1 MKATLVIIILTGIVL
16 AACFPVPKSEETSQV
31 QPTSAPVNCGQGN
44 SSEIPAEIASELE
57 DLGFCL
63 DSGEIGWV
71 QPNPIEL
78 LNDGTGNTSGTV
90 SWYAGITAPDPVFQ
104 DYILGVDIDWG
115 NYSDDN
121 LGGCGIF
128 LRITE
133 DGSEGVAFYTNFL
146 SPHYWDLE
154 HWNSEG
160 IVGSLLK
167 DQGSPFQAG
176 IFSEDIHEGTNHYDL
191 VVIDNTVLVYVN
203 GSPIKR
209 LGGNEVGQESI
220 PDELIEGTLAYF
232 ARQDL
237 GTITCTFSDGWV
249 WRLK

>member
-1 MKATLVIIILTGIVL
+1 
-16 AACFPVPKSEETSQV
+16 
-31 QPTSAPVNCGQGN
+31 VNCGQTN
-44 SSEIPAEIASELE
+44 SSETPTEIASELE

-63 DSGEIGWV
+63 DSGELGWV
-71 QPNPIEL
+71 EPYPIEL
-78 LNDGTGNTSGTV
+78 LNDGTSNT
-90 SWYAGITAPDPVFQ
+90 WYTDLTADEPVFQ
-104 DYILGVDIDWG
+104 DYVLSVDIDWG

-133 DGSEGVAFYTNFL
+133 DQFDAIAFYTNFL

-160 IVGSLLK
+160 FVGSLLK
-167 DQGSPFQAG
+167 DQGSPLQAG

-203 GSPIKR
+203 GSPIKG
-209 LGGNEVGQESI
+209 LGGNEVGLEFI

-232 ARQDL
+232 ARQSL
-237 GTITCTFSDGWV
+237 GSITCTFSNGWV